1 MCYVLIPDSL
11 HIKIMLIRLR
21 LSALLRYPHCLS
33 VTVTPG
39 PSRSLMTGAARASQL
54 KKVTEAESSE
64 VSTSLAA
71 KAKDNAKTGGYGL
84 VIIGGLGL
92 IAVVAG
98 TILKAWT
105 F

>member
-1 MCYVLIPDSL
+1 
-11 HIKIMLIRLR
+11 
-21 LSALLRYPHCLS
+21 
-33 VTVTPG
+33 
-39 PSRSLMTGAARASQL
+39 MTGAARASQL
-54 KKVTEAESSE
+54 KKVTEAENSE

-98 TILKAWT
+98 TILKAWHGL
-105 F
+105 FKISDECFYADFL